1 MYSFRRSA
9 VASNS
14 NGSGP
19 YEEPLAGTIDPP
31 RSVYDIPTNNEDM
44 YDDTV
49 DTAVPQSMD
58 PSAVNIELRTVRPA
72 SSSV

>member
-9 VASNS
+9 VTPHS

-19 YEEPLAGTIDPP
+19 YEEPLAGITDPSP
-31 RSVYDIPTNNEDM
+31 SVYDIPTNSEDM
-44 YDDTV
+44 YD

-58 PSAVNIELRTVRPA
+58 PSAGNIELRTVRPE
-72 SSSV
+72 SS